1 MTLTKEQQQ
10 IIERIGVFF
19 ERKGH
24 QPILGR
30 IIGLLMI
37 VDEAEATFDDIQN
50 ALFVSKSAVSQAL
63 TLLQSQNKVDYTTK
77 PGERKRYFRL
87 KIRNWKED
95 IQDDMKKVFMI
106 NDIIE
111 EIILMRGDKNK
122 EFNSYLMEISNFMR
136 HIKNKS
142 NNFFNSFGSNFSE
155 QTIIY

>member
-10 IIERIGVFF
+10 IIEKIGVFF
-19 ERKGH
+19 EKKGN

-30 IIGLLMI
+30 IIGLLMV
-37 VDEAEATFDDIQN
+37 VDEAETTFEDIQN

-63 TLLQSQNKVDYTTK
+63 TLLQGQNKVEYTTK

-95 IQDDMKKVFMI
+95 IHEDMKGVFKF

-111 EIILMRGDKNK
+111 EIIVLRGEKNQ
-122 EFNSYLMEISNFMR
+122 EFNGYLIEVSNFMKFMKAELPR
-136 HIKNKS
+136 MIETYKNQIK
-142 NNFFNSFGSNFSE
+142 
-155 QTIIY
+155 

>member
-37 VDEAEATFDDIQN
+37 VDEAEATFEDIQN

-122 EFNSYLMEISNFMR
+122 EFNNYLMEISNFMKYLR
-136 HIKNKS
+136 AELPTLIEAYKKQIK
-142 NNFFNSFGSNFSE
+142 
-155 QTIIY
+155 

>member
-10 IIERIGVFF
+10 VIERIGVFF

-37 VDEAEATFDDIQN
+37 VDEAEATFEDIQN

-95 IQDDMKKVFMI
+95 IQEDIIGVFKF
-106 NDIIE
+106 NDIVE
-111 EIILMRGDKNK
+111 EIIVLRGDKNQ
-122 EFNSYLMEISNFMR
+122 EFNGYLVEVSKFMKYLR
-136 HIKNKS
+136 DEMPKLIETYKKQI
-142 NNFFNSFGSNFSE
+142 E
-155 QTIIY
+155 

>member
-37 VDEAEATFDDIQN
+37 VDEAEATFEDIQN
-50 ALFVSKSAVSQAL
+50 ALFVSKSAVSQSL

-95 IQDDMKKVFMI
+95 IQEDIIGVFKF
-106 NDIIE
+106 NDIVE
-111 EIILMRGDKNK
+111 EIIVLRGDKNQ
-122 EFNSYLMEISNFMR
+122 EFNGYLVEVSKFMKYLR
-136 HIKNKS
+136 DEMPKLIETYKKQI
-142 NNFFNSFGSNFSE
+142 E
-155 QTIIY
+155 